1 MIKRIDNYFK
11 VDSFSDSSVSYNVKA
26 SSNALGWECD
36 CPKFIHQKTLAV
48 CKHIVAIKMFLRD
61 KNEKI

>member
-1 MIKRIDNYFK
+1 MIKRIDNYFR
-11 VDSFSDSSVSYNVKA
+11 VDSFSDSRIFYTIKP

-48 CKHIVAIKMFLRD
+48 CKHIVSVKMFIRGQ
-61 KNEKI
+61 N